1 MGKKKKKKGI
11 FCPNYPLSLADTVN
25 WSRIFLRKPHFS
37 VTKGIQFQL
46 TKLPAA
52 AFKSGYYLQLM
63 PGNKP
68 LIPSVSFLVTWS
80 KTYPIYL
87 QKRRESNSVQF
98 SHSVMSNSLWSHG
111 LHHSRTG
118 FPVHH
123 ELPEHAQTYVH
134 WVSHALQPSHPLLS
148 LSPPAFNLSQQI
160 VFSNESVLCIRWP
173 NYWSFS
179 FSISPSKE

>member
-1 MGKKKKKKGI
+1 MKKKKKGV
-11 FCPNYPLSLADTVN
+11 FCPNYPLSLADTDN

-37 VTKGIQFQL
+37 VTKGIQFHL

-52 AFKSGYYLQLM
+52 AFRSGYYLQLM
-63 PGNKP
+63 PGNMP

-111 LHHSRTG
+111 LQHAR
-118 FPVHH
+118 
-123 ELPEHAQTYVH
+123 LPC
-134 WVSHALQPSHPLLS
+134 PSPTPRACSNLC
-148 LSPPAFNLSQQI
+148 PLSQSCPPTI
-160 VFSNESVLCIRWP
+160 SSSVVPFSSCLQ
-173 NYWSFS
+173 SFS
-179 FSISPSKE
+179 AK